1 MSSNSWRIVE
11 EEVGKKEAPSDGEA
25 AATASMMLLYCS
37 IDELFSCGLLLSV
50 TINIIDQFDGTLT
63 RTLGLSSVHMIARET
78 HVNKIKGNCMCL
90 HIISKTE
97 ARSRHTVG

>member
-1 MSSNSWRIVE
+1 LE
-11 EEVGKKEAPSDGEA
+11 DSDGEA

-63 RTLGLSSVHMIARET
+63 RALGLSSVHMIARET
-78 HVNKIKGNCMCL
+78 HVNKREL
-90 HIISKTE
+90 YVLTYIISKTE
-97 ARSRHTVG
+97 ARNRHTIGC